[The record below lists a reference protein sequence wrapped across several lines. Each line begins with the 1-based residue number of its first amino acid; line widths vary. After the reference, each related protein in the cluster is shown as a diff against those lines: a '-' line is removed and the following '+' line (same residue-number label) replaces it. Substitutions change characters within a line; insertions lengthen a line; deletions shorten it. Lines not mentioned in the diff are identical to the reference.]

1 MSTDQ
6 ITELHAKATERR
18 RLATSDSTSAIV
30 EYTLTITKIVTDELG
45 SVEAFEKD
53 YLDSVTTS
61 LATATADAYFLEILQ
76 AEALF
81 ADASVDVGA
90 TFTFLKGAT
99 IDADPV
105 ENEEDEE
112 DEETSADSDA
122 EPKTAG
128 LPIVAAI
135 VAGASLLGAATGAYI
150 VSKYREA
157 YQTER
162 IAPEVYVKDIDLET
176 PPATLPANPALFV
189 RR

>member
-1 MSTDQ
+1 M
-6 ITELHAKATERR
+6 
-18 RLATSDSTSAIV
+18 
-30 EYTLTITKIVTDELG
+30 
-45 SVEAFEKD
+45 
-53 YLDSVTTS
+53 
-61 LATATADAYFLEILQ
+61 
-76 AEALF
+76 
-81 ADASVDVGA
+81 DVGA
-90 TFTFLKGAT
+90 TYIHLKGAT
-99 IDADPV
+99 IEADPV
-105 ENEEDEE
+105 EEDQ
-112 DEETSADSDA
+112 ETSADGDA

-128 LPIVAAI
+128 LPIVAAV